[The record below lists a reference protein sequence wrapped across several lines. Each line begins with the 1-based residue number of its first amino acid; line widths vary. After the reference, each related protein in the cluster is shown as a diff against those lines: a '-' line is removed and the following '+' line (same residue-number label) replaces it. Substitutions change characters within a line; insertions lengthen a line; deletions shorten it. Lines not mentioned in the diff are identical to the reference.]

1 MFKRT
6 KLCSGLMLAFGG
18 TLALG
23 ASPTFAQQQLER
35 VEITGSSIKRINAE
49 TALPVTIISRE
60 SIERSGA
67 SNVQE
72 LIDRV
77 SSNNG
82 GGRSLGESVG
92 ETSATG
98 QSGASLRGLG
108 RERTLVLLNGRRL
121 ANYPFSG
128 LGTDL
133 NAVPLAAI
141 ERIEILRDGASAIY
155 GSDAIGGVINFITR
169 KDLRGGEISAGFE
182 SPTQQGGKVKS
193 VSGGFGLGDLA
204 TDRFNILATANFQ
217 HYDVVKASD
226 RSYAMTGNR
235 PDIGVVKTSGNTF
248 PANGFF
254 VSGPNQGKLIPGT
267 SGFPACNPPDSF
279 NDGKTPNCRYDYTSK
294 IDLVP
299 ESDRVGLLLRGTF
312 QLNNN
317 HQIFADAM
325 YSKNE
330 IIFGS
335 SQTPSTTTGKPSYR
349 YPAGGRFYPTVAVDA
364 VQPGY
369 RDDIR
374 LSWRIVDGGQ
384 RRDKVTNEA
393 SRYLVGA
400 EGNLL
405 GWDYKTGLMRAEGKA
420 SDAYIGGW
428 YSDAKLVAA
437 LKTGDINPFGPN
449 DATGLSALAG
459 ALISADVRNSK
470 TTDTAFDATVSRD
483 IYTLPAG
490 QLSLALGFEAHKN
503 TYLDGYSE
511 LAGSGDI
518 VGGSGTAGK
527 VQAKRDTTSVFAEV
541 NFPIVKGLEV
551 QAALRYDRY
560 SNTSGS
566 SRDGEFVS
574 PNASA
579 VSPKIG
585 LRWQLSKDML
595 LRASAGK
602 GFRAPALDNLYA
614 PSSQTNVAGNFTDP
628 FYESIK
634 GCAANPSTDF
644 CNTQLSALNESNPRL
659 KPEKSKQFSLG
670 MVLEPINDF
679 TFSIDYF
686 DIRITDGITALTGDD
701 ILIDWFAKQTG
712 PTTSSSPY
720 ADRLIVDPTTGYLS
734 YVRASTENVGKADVA
749 GFDLTARY
757 RIRTEF
763 GSLTPGWEGTYLTK
777 STTSNVVTNEVI
789 NQLGKYV
796 NKGPVV
802 RFKQAVTLDWEQGP
816 WKAGAIYRW
825 QSGYEDYDTV
835 RKVGAYELLDIQGQY
850 SVVKNLTVTAGVR
863 NLLNREP
870 PTTVQQDY
878 FQVGFDP
885 TYADTKGRTLYLKA
899 SYKF

>member
-18 TLALG
+18 SLTLG
-23 ASPTFAQQQLER
+23 VSSSFAQQQLER

-141 ERIEILRDGASAIY
+141 DRIEILRDGASAIY

-182 SPTQQGGKVKS
+182 SPTQEGGKVKS

-226 RSYAMTGNR
+226 RSYAKTGNR

-254 VSGPNQGKLIPGT
+254 VSGPNSGQLIPGT

-279 NDGKTPNCRYDYTSK
+279 NDGKTQNCRYDYTSK

-349 YPAGGRFYPTVAVDA
+349 YPASGRFYPTVAVDA

-374 LSWRIVDGGQ
+374 ISWRIVDGGQ

-400 EGNLL
+400 EGNIL

-420 SDAYIGGW
+420 ADAYIGGW

-437 LKTGDINPFGPN
+437 LKAGDINPFGPN

-490 QLSLALGFEAHKN
+490 QMSLALGFEAHKN

-541 NFPIVKGLEV
+541 NFPILKGLEV

-560 SNTSGS
+560 TNTSGS

-585 LRWQLSKDML
+585 LRWQLSKDIL

-614 PSSQTNVAGNFTDP
+614 PSSQTNVGGNFTDP

-634 GCAANPSTDF
+634 GCAANPNTDF

-679 TFSIDYF
+679 TFSVDYF

-720 ADRLIVDPTTGYLS
+720 ADRLIVDPKTGYLS

-749 GFDLTARY
+749 GFDLSAKY

-789 NQLGKYV
+789 SQLGKYA
-796 NKGPVV
+796 NKGPAV

-835 RKVGAYELLDIQGQY
+835 RTVGSYELLDIQGQY
-850 SVVKNLTVTAGVR
+850 SVIKNLTVTAGVR

-870 PTTVQQDY
+870 PTSVQQDY